1 MSTEKAMKKQDDVR
15 IQEIHF
21 YAYETFCTIGISPSI
36 ESISILEKCRKLA
49 LKVQDVLNIYDENSE
64 LSQLC
69 RNYEVGKKYH
79 VSELLFQF
87 LQINLFMADFCN
99 GIFDP
104 TIGSVISLWEVCD
117 KYGKVPGDK
126 EMAKA
131 LQHKGYTYLKVFPNS
146 QEVMIDI
153 EGIIIHPGAS
163 GKGFALDVV
172 MKYLKKSKVEYGYLN
187 FGGNIYTFG
196 DLISG
201 DDYSWKV
208 GIKNPC
214 DTTSTMVTIKMKNES
229 LSTSAGYEHYFE
241 SDGQIYP
248 HILETEDGKSVKS
261 EFLSVSCLT
270 KTGVIGDIFSTLIY
284 IVGKERGEQFIRNF
298 QTKTGVQIYY
308 FAVDMKGKVYH
319 NMNERLL

>member
-1 MSTEKAMKKQDDVR
+1 MSIEKAMKKQDNLRV
-15 IQEIHF
+15 QEIHF
-21 YAYETFCTIGISPSI
+21 YAYETFCTIGISPST
-36 ESISILEKCRKLA
+36 ESKSVLEKCRKLV

-104 TIGSVISLWEVCD
+104 TIGSVISLWEICD
-117 KYGKVPGDK
+117 KQGKVPEEK
-126 EMAKA
+126 ERAEA
-131 LQHKGYTYLKVFPNS
+131 LRQKGYTHLTLFPDS
-146 QEVMIDI
+146 QEVTIDI

-172 MKYLKKSKVEYGYLN
+172 MEYLKKSKVKYGYLN

-196 DLISG
+196 DLVSG
-201 DDYSWKV
+201 DDYNWKV

-214 DTTSTMVTIKMKNES
+214 DTTSTIVTIKMKDES

-248 HILETEDGKSVKS
+248 HILETKNGKSVKS

-284 IVGKERGEQFIRNF
+284 IVGRERGEKFIRNF
-298 QTKTGVQIYY
+298 QAKTGIQIYY
-308 FAVDMKGKVYH
+308 FAVDVKEKIYH
-319 NMNERLL
+319 NMNGRF